1 MSTGGASVA
10 QPSGTDPANQSV
22 GQLLADIST
31 DLSTLMRQ
39 ELELAKA
46 ELKAEA
52 TKAADTAKVEG
63 SKAGKAAAM
72 FGAAGYIGHFA
83 FLFLSLALWWLV
95 RHILGDGNH
104 WGWAFLIVAVLYGI
118 IAAVLALSGKK
129 KMKTSTSRSCP
140 KSIRSPSRPSKRS
153 RKSLAHSSP
162 PTETPSR
169 SHDDVE
175 PRSDQAGHR
184 AHPGVAERRRG
195 CTQREGQ
202 PALRG
207 GPSEDSDARPGEQPP

>member
-52 TKAADTAKVEG
+52 TKAADTAKAEG
-63 SKAGKAAAM
+63 SKAGKAATM

-95 RHILGDGNH
+95 KHILGDSGTH
-104 WGWAFLIVAVLYGI
+104 GGWAFLIVAVLYGI

-129 KMKTSTSRSCP
+129 KMKDVDFSKLSQVNP
-140 KSIRSPSRPSKRS
+140 KPQQTIETLQEVPGALKPSN
-153 RKSLAHSSP
+153 
-162 PTETPSR
+162 
-169 SHDDVE
+169 
-175 PRSDQAGHR
+175 
-184 AHPGVAERRRG
+184 
-195 CTQREGQ
+195 
-202 PALRG
+202 
-207 GPSEDSDARPGEQPP
+207 

>member
-1 MSTGGASVA
+1 MSYDPMNAGSGSSAMGPGGSAAGGASAMGAGGMSTGGASVA
-10 QPSGTDPANQSV
+10 PPSGTDPANQSV

-46 ELKAEA
+46 ELRAEA
-52 TKAADTAKVEG
+52 TKAADTAKTEG
-63 SKAGKAAAM
+63 AKAGKAATM

-118 IAAVLALSGKK
+118 IAAVLAMSGKK
-129 KMKTSTSRSCP
+129 KMKDVDFSKLSQVNP
-140 KSIRSPSRPSKRS
+140 KPQQTIETLQEVPGALKPSN
-153 RKSLAHSSP
+153 
-162 PTETPSR
+162 
-169 SHDDVE
+169 
-175 PRSDQAGHR
+175 
-184 AHPGVAERRRG
+184 
-195 CTQREGQ
+195 
-202 PALRG
+202 
-207 GPSEDSDARPGEQPP
+207 